1 MAKIHNSAIIGKDC
15 KIGDNVFI
23 GPYSVIEDN
32 VKIGNDNISN
42 LTHG

>member
-32 VKIGNDNISN
+32 VKKYEEQ
-42 LTHG
+42 LALE